1 MRITE
6 FIESKKNAGSH
17 ILLTPDSY
25 AIFGKDKFDD
35 LVQIGQH
42 KLRNPPVSLYK
53 KDKRVDVT
61 VNELQRLFQ
70 QVVALKQTAAN
81 AFFTIYSDD
90 VKHIKKSIASLDATH
105 IRIWSVGQKVNL
117 TVFDCRDFEFRSR
130 IGRKDSLKLNYLELD
145 TSMVNEF
152 STTLNTKSI
161 NKIPM
166 DNWNLRVGVNG
177 VTEIKP
183 FSDSDSYLI
192 RDQRLIEPVTFF
204 DSASVGQK
212 ISFQFHPN

>member
-1 MRITE
+1 MTITE

-25 AIFGKDKFDD
+25 AIFGKEKFDD

-53 KDKRVDVT
+53 KDKRVVVT
-61 VNELQRLFQ
+61 VDELQRLFQ

-90 VKHIKKSIASLDATH
+90 VKRIKKSITSLDATH
-105 IRIWSVGQKVNL
+105 IRIWSDGQKVNV
-117 TVFDCRDFEFRSR
+117 TIFDCRDFNFHSR
-130 IGRKDSLKLNYLELD
+130 IGRKDSLRLNYLKLD
-145 TSMVNEF
+145 TTMVNTF
-152 STTLNTKSI
+152 SITLNTNSI
-161 NKIPM
+161 KKIAT
-166 DNWNLRVGVNG
+166 DDWNLRVGTNG

-183 FSDSDSYLI
+183 FSNSDSYLI
-192 RDQRLIEPVTFF
+192 RDQRLIEPVTVF
-204 DSASVGQK
+204 DSASVGQR